1 MYYDKDYLE
10 RYLKNSLKKK
20 KKGKKKSLI
29 TAVKERKKKKN
40 STKIRRVQQA
50 YCMRIVAGEWEK
62 KMAETKMRGGGTR
75 GGRKAR
81 KRDE

>member
-1 MYYDKDYLE
+1 
-10 RYLKNSLKKK
+10 
-20 KKGKKKSLI
+20 
-29 TAVKERKKKKN
+29 
-40 STKIRRVQQA
+40 
-50 YCMRIVAGEWEK
+50 MRIVAGEWEK